1 MIQDFRFIKK
11 IENLKIEI
19 FPVQDGRGEYNVK
32 KSYLFRDTKITVP
45 EQKFLFNFLL
55 TLDKIAVSYLNN
67 SKMFSFI
74 QFASF

>member
-1 MIQDFRFIKK
+1 MFDAKYSYIPFRA
-11 IENLKIEI
+11 
-19 FPVQDGRGEYNVK
+19 VGGGCAGCAGRGEYNVK
-32 KSYLFRDTKITVP
+32 KSYPFRDTKITVP
-45 EQKFLFNFLL
+45 EQKFLFNFLH